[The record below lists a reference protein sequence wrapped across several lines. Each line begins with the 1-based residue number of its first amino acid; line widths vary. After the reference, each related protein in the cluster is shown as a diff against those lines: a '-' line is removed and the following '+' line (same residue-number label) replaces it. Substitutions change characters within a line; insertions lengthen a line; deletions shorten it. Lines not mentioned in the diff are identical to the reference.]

1 MGKPLSG
8 YMLWFKGARSTIKGK
23 NIAEVSKKAGEMWKS
38 LSAEKKKPFAD
49 KAQEAKKTYD
59 AYVATSKGAAALK
72 AYKDA
77 ISKARAPLT
86 KNSDAAKAMKAA
98 AKVKAKA
105 KREKAKAKA
114 AAKKVKVQALKEKAK
129 LKRPLS
135 PYFAWLKE
143 SRKGIKGKNI
153 AEVAKKA
160 GEMWKSLP
168 ADKKKTYEDRASKA
182 KAEYAAYIAK
192 VKGTDAFQAYMDT
205 KAAARKKKLKRS
217 VKSAMHKVPKD
228 AKLKKPL
235 SGYMLWFKGARSTI
249 KGKNIAEVSKKAG
262 EMWKGLSAEK
272 KKPFGDKALEAKK
285 TYDAYVA
292 TSKGA
297 AALKAYKDA
306 IAKARAPLTKNS
318 DAVKAKKAAAKVKAN
333 AKREKAKA
341 KAAAKKGKVQ
351 ALKEKAKA
359 KAAKTAKAK
368 AKAAAKAKAKA
379 AKKEKAKATAAA
391 KAKAKAA
398 KKEKAK
404 AKAAAKKAAMK
415 AVMKKAKAMKAP
427 MKAAMKAKKVVKKLV
442 GAVPDVVSIIA
453 TMLVGALS
461 CGGIALAVLH
471 FRRSVSSPSEEPLLV

>member
-1 MGKPLSG
+1 MGALLLLVALSG
-8 YMLWFKGARSTIKGK
+8 FT
-23 NIAEVSKKAGEMWKS
+23 
-38 LSAEKKKPFAD
+38 PQTD
-49 KAQEAKKTYD
+49 
-59 AYVATSKGAAALK
+59 AAL
-72 AYKDA
+72 DQ
-77 ISKARAPLT
+77 T
-86 KNSDAAKAMKAA
+86 
-98 AKVKAKA
+98 
-105 KREKAKAKA
+105 
-114 AAKKVKVQALKEKAK
+114 K

-168 ADKKKTYEDRASKA
+168 ADKKKTYEERATKA

-192 VKGTDAFQAYMDT
+192 VKGTEAFQAYMDK
-205 KAAARKKKLKRS
+205 KAAARKKKLARS
-217 VKSAMHKVPKD
+217 VRSAMHKVPKD

-272 KKPFGDKALEAKK
+272 KKPFADKAQEAKK

-297 AALKAYKDA
+297 AVLKAYKDA

-318 DAVKAKKAAAKVKAN
+318 DAAKAKKAAAKVKAK

-351 ALKEKAKA
+351 ALKGKAKARAAAAKEKAKAMKAAKAEKAKA
-359 KAAKTAKAK
+359 KV
-368 AKAAAKAKAKA
+368 
-379 AKKEKAKATAAA
+379 AA

-404 AKAAAKKAAMK
+404 AKAAAMKAA
-415 AVMKKAKAMKAP
+415 MKKAKAMKAP
-427 MKAAMKAKKVVKKLV
+427 MKAPMKAAMKTAKKVVKKLFETT
-442 GAVPDVVSIIA
+442 PDVVSILVP
-453 TMLVGALS
+453 MLVGALS
-461 CGGIALAVLH
+461 CGGIALAVIHL
-471 FRRSVSSPSEEPLLV
+471 RRSVSSPSEDPLLINARV

>member
-1 MGKPLSG
+1 MGTTLSSALMLLVALSG
-8 YMLWFKGARSTIKGK
+8 FTLQ
-23 NIAEVSKKAGEMWKS
+23 
-38 LSAEKKKPFAD
+38 AD
-49 KAQEAKKTYD
+49 
-59 AYVATSKGAAALK
+59 AAL
-72 AYKDA
+72 DQ
-77 ISKARAPLT
+77 T
-86 KNSDAAKAMKAA
+86 
-98 AKVKAKA
+98 
-105 KREKAKAKA
+105 
-114 AAKKVKVQALKEKAK
+114 K

-143 SRKGIKGKNI
+143 GRKGIKGKNI
-153 AEVAKKA
+153 AEIAKKA

-168 ADKKKTYEDRASKA
+168 ADKKKTYEERATKA

-192 VKGTDAFQAYMDT
+192 VKGTEAFQAYMDK
-205 KAAARKKKLKRS
+205 KAAARKKKLARS
-217 VKSAMHKVPKD
+217 VRSAMHKVPKD

-272 KKPFGDKALEAKK
+272 KKPFADKALEAKK

-306 IAKARAPLTKNS
+306 IANARAPLTKNS
-318 DAVKAKKAAAKVKAN
+318 DAAKAKKAAAIVKAK

-359 KAAKTAKAK
+359 RAAAAKEKVKAMKAAKAEKAK
-368 AKAAAKAKAKA
+368 AKV
-379 AKKEKAKATAAA
+379 AA

-404 AKAAAKKAAMK
+404 AKAAAMK

-427 MKAAMKAKKVVKKLV
+427 MKASMKTEKIVKKL
-442 GAVPDVVSIIA
+442 AETTPDVVSILA

-471 FRRSVSSPSEEPLLV
+471 FRRSVLSPSEEPLLV